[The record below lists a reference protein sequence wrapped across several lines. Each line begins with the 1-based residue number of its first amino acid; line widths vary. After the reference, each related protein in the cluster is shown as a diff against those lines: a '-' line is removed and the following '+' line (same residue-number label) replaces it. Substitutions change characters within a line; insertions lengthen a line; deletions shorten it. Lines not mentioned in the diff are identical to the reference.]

1 MKTETPPIKPEMA
14 TVEQAISHPDKVAK
28 ATQVGVDPSFE
39 KIVAK
44 TPATVKEKVNI
55 LDYIRTPDRVMKK
68 IGLGKE
74 TEVLRKSYDKYLD
87 EIPKEIDKIKV
98 WAGQT
103 TPKENQNIFRYLDG
117 QKVSLSAKEQKIAS
131 GVQGYLKEW
140 ADKLELPQDKR
151 ISNYITH
158 IFEKDFIGKEFPED
172 IAKIIQDR
180 VPGSVYD
187 PFTEQRLGKLGYVED
202 TWRALDAY
210 VKRATRKYNLDPVL
224 KDISKKADALEQSQY
239 KYVKNYL
246 DRINMRPT
254 EIDNLVD
261 NFIKSTPIGYKFGQR
276 PTTSLTRTG
285 RQMVYRGTLGLNV
298 SSALKNLSQGANT
311 YAKLGEKYTAKG
323 YFDLAKNWRSDELQR
338 VGVLRD
344 NFIQDK
350 QIGVYKQALEKFDK
364 VLFSLFEGAEKVNR
378 GAAYYGAKA
387 KALAQGKTEQEAI
400 TFAKKIVRDTQF
412 TFGSIDT
419 PVAMQS
425 DLVKLATQFQS
436 FTVKQGEFL
445 GEMIGKKDIV
455 GLSRWLGASLL
466 FVYGVGKL
474 FGMEPKD
481 LIPTVRIGTP
491 PAIQGAVQGTKYLLK
506 SPNKYGQPT
515 SLKDVG
521 NAFLPFVP
529 AGVQLKKTIEGIG
542 TANRGYSQT
551 SSGNVRYPVEQN
563 ITNKVRG
570 GLFGQYNFDEAREY
584 FDKGRSALSEKQSEI
599 FKLGGGKDYYNK
611 IMGDREASKQADK
624 ELEALKSGK
633 KSEAQDLGDG
643 VYQLSNGEFYVKEL
657 DKTLKTESA
666 VKLHFFEKEFG
677 ANDENK
683 AQYTLDYQRAKR
695 NNDINKYM
703 ELSQARYDYLE
714 EYKKMLDPTEDKKKL
729 ISIANE
735 QDDILYYMNQYAG
748 YGGFD
753 KPKKG
758 KKINISVS
766 NLGSLKIPVKR
777 AGKFA
782 FKTSSTPKINI
793 VSTKPKQI
801 TKSYLASIR

>member
-1 MKTETPPIKPEMA
+1 M
-14 TVEQAISHPDKVAK
+14 
-28 ATQVGVDPSFE
+28 
-39 KIVAK
+39 
-44 TPATVKEKVNI
+44 
-55 LDYIRTPDRVMKK
+55 
-68 IGLGKE
+68 
-74 TEVLRKSYDKYLD
+74 
-87 EIPKEIDKIKV
+87 
-98 WAGQT
+98 
-103 TPKENQNIFRYLDG
+103 
-117 QKVSLSAKEQKIAS
+117 
-131 GVQGYLKEW
+131 
-140 ADKLELPQDKR
+140 
-151 ISNYITH
+151 
-158 IFEKDFIGKEFPED
+158 
-172 IAKIIQDR
+172 
-180 VPGSVYD
+180 
-187 PFTEQRLGKLGYVED
+187 
-202 TWRALDAY
+202 
-210 VKRATRKYNLDPVL
+210 
-224 KDISKKADALEQSQY
+224 
-239 KYVKNYL
+239 
-246 DRINMRPT
+246 
-254 EIDNLVD
+254 
-261 NFIKSTPIGYKFGQR
+261 
-276 PTTSLTRTG
+276 
-285 RQMVYRGTLGLNV
+285 
-298 SSALKNLSQGANT
+298 
-311 YAKLGEKYTAKG
+311 
-323 YFDLAKNWRSDELQR
+323 
-338 VGVLRD
+338 
-344 NFIQDK
+344 
-350 QIGVYKQALEKFDK
+350 
-364 VLFSLFEGAEKVNR
+364 LFSLFEGAEKVNR

-758 KKINISVS
+758 KKINISVPD
-766 NLGSLKIPVKR
+766 LGSAKIPVKR

-782 FKTSSTPKINI
+782 FKTSSAPKINI